1 MWTWV
6 DPEEGEGGKGVSRQ
20 RTLPVPTHR
29 HEPGWLPEPRMCR
42 HSSDPELWQGEM
54 PGSDSVWKSDGQLEE
69 LLLLAEAH
77 CATPPAQ
84 VRLGRTVEVLGCQ
97 ASGVPGQQH
106 WHGGENLGKGTEGT
120 SGFWGS
126 RMGRGWERVLLVL
139 PCAPEFLRQQIVRTV
154 TTTVT
159 IIATSTTN
167 WYLYAR
173 KFSPLLFNTY
183 NIAAWS
189 GVYKEWPSSQP
200 CGGES

>member
-1 MWTWV
+1 M

-42 HSSDPELWQGEM
+42 HSSDPELWQGEI
-54 PGSDSVWKSDGQLEE
+54 PGSDSVWKSDGRLEE
-69 LLLLAEAH
+69 LLLLAEA
-77 CATPPAQ
+77 
-84 VRLGRTVEVLGCQ
+84 
-97 ASGVPGQQH
+97 
-106 WHGGENLGKGTEGT
+106 
-120 SGFWGS
+120 
-126 RMGRGWERVLLVL
+126 

-154 TTTVT
+154 TTTMT